1 MASEILAAWPGMEA
15 APPALELTTGIAMK
29 SQCQAL
35 KNKQMKSRHGSPVW
49 YAGNKSFLKSFFW

>member
-29 SQCQAL
+29 SQCRFF
-35 KNKQMKSRHGSPVW
+35 KKQTNEIPAW
-49 YAGNKSFLKSFFW
+49 